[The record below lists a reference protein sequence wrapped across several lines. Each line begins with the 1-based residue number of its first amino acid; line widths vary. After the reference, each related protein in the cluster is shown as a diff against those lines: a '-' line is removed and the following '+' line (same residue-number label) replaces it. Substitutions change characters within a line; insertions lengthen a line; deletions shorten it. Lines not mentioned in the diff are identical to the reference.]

1 MQMINTK
8 LFSLRTQF
16 SMDEIDEKKFS
27 KNPIIQFNRWMA
39 NAIDSTIEDP
49 NAMTLSTA
57 GKNYKVDS
65 RIVLL
70 RDANSTGFSFFTN
83 YNSAK
88 GKEMKENKNVCLNF
102 FWPQLQR
109 QIRIKG
115 SVIKLSEKKSDAY
128 FNSRPRESQISAWA
142 SHQSELLVNRTD
154 LEKRYEALQ
163 KKHEGKKVPRP
174 KHWGGYLV
182 KPIEIEFWQGRENR
196 LHDRLVYLKKRNGNW
211 TLSRLNP

>member
-1 MQMINTK
+1 
-8 LFSLRTQF
+8 
-16 SMDEIDEKKFS
+16 MDEIDENKFS

-70 RDANSTGFSFFTN
+70 RDASTNGFSFFTN

-88 GKEMKENKNVCLNF
+88 GKEIKENKNVCLSF

-115 SVIKLSEKKSDAY
+115 TAVKLSEKKSDAY
-128 FNSRPRESQISAWA
+128 FNSRPRESQLGAWA
-142 SHQSELLVNRTD
+142 SHQSEVLINRTD
-154 LEKRYEALQ
+154 LEKRYEYLQ
-163 KKHEGKKVPRP
+163 KKYEGKKVPRP

-211 TLSRLNP
+211 IFSRLNP